1 MTLET
6 LVKHILMMKQFD
18 PDYARAALIEYDK
31 LLPWIGLMA
40 AVREAMK

>member
-1 MTLET
+1 MTTAT
-6 LVKHILMMKQFD
+6 LVAHILMMKKHD

-31 LLPWIGLMA
+31 LLPWLGLMA

>member
-1 MTLET
+1 MTTET

-31 LLPWIGLMA
+31 LLPWIGLMD

>member
-40 AVREAMK
+40 AVREEMK